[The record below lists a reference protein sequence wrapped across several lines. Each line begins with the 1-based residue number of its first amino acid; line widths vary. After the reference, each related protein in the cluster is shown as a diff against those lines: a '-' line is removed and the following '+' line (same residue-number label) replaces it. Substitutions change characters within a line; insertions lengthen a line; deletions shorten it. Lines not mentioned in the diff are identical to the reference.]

1 MGGVLEAMLARVP
14 DIYDKSVG
22 NIFYDTLAP
31 VAPEIEALGE
41 QAAGILDSR
50 FIDTAEGDELTRAA
64 SEFGVDRKSAQYAK
78 GEIKFTGTAGTTIS
92 AGALVASQAAQF
104 YTQSDCTIASDG
116 TVTVKIVCASPG
128 IIGNV
133 GAGAI
138 NRLPVTLSG
147 VTSCGNASPT
157 YGGEDRESDEELR
170 ERVYLKVRAP
180 GTSGNKN
187 DYVTWALTVD
197 GVGGA
202 KCVPLWNGAG
212 TVKVVIVNSSGE
224 AASSELVT
232 SVSDYIETVRPVG
245 ASVTVV
251 SATAKT
257 INVKAALVLKAGY
270 TADTV
275 AASVT
280 EAIRGYLRTFKLSGT
295 TVSYARIGAIILSV
309 EGVDDYSGL
318 QIGVGTSYGADNISI
333 GSTEVPVM
341 GAFTNGS

>member
-1 MGGVLEAMLARVP
+1 MGSVLDAMLARVP
-14 DIYDKSVG
+14 DEYDKSVG
-22 NIFYDTLAP
+22 SIFYDSLAP
-31 VAPEIEALGE
+31 IAPEIEALGE

-50 FIDTAEGDELTRAA
+50 FIDTAERDDLTRAA
-64 SEFGVDRKSAQYAK
+64 SEFGVDRKSALYAE
-78 GEIKFTGTAGTTIS
+78 GEITFTGKAGTTIS
-92 AGALVASQAAQF
+92 AGALVASQSAQF

-147 VTSCGNASPT
+147 VTSCSNALPT
-157 YGGEDRESDEELR
+157 YGGVDKESDDDLR

-187 DYVTWALTVD
+187 DYVTWALSVD

-202 KCVPLWNGAG
+202 KCVPLWKGAG
-212 TVKVVIVNSSGE
+212 TVKVVIINSNGE

-232 SVSDYIETVRPVG
+232 SVSEYIETVRPIG

-251 SATAKT
+251 SATEKP
-257 INVKAALVLKAGY
+257 INVKAALVLKTGY

-275 AASVT
+275 TTSVT
-280 EAIRGYLRTFKLSGT
+280 TAIREYFQKIRLSGT
-295 TVSYARIGAIILSV
+295 IVSYARIGAIILSV

-318 QIGVGTSYGADNISI
+318 QIGVGTSYGTDNISLD
-333 GSTEVPVM
+333 STEVPVM